1 MTMTDIT
8 QAAVIR
14 SVLPQVQE
22 RVSAGTFDDEE
33 LYESLCVIVRME
45 SENRS
50 DSECEEVAD
59 KIHTWITSR
68 IS

>member
-1 MTMTDIT
+1 MADIT

-33 LYESLCVIVRME
+33 LYVSLCYIVRLE
-45 SENRS
+45 SEFRS
-50 DSECEEVAD
+50 DAECEEVAD

>member
-1 MTMTDIT
+1 MADIT

-45 SENRS
+45 SETRS
-50 DSECEEVAD
+50 DAECESVAD
-59 KIHTWITSR
+59 SIHTWITSR
-68 IS
+68 IA

>member
-1 MTMTDIT
+1 MADIS

-45 SENRS
+45 SEFRS
-50 DSECEEVAD
+50 DAECEEVAD
-59 KIHTWITSR
+59 NIHTWITSR

>member
-1 MTMTDIT
+1 MADIS

-33 LYESLCVIVRME
+33 LYQSLCIIVRMG
-45 SENRS
+45 SEYRS

>member
-1 MTMTDIT
+1 MADIT
-8 QAAVIR
+8 QASVIR
-14 SVLPQVQE
+14 SVLPEVQE

-45 SENRS
+45 SEFRS
-50 DSECEEVAD
+50 DAECEDLAD
-59 KIHTWITSR
+59 KIHDWISAR

>member
-1 MTMTDIT
+1 MADIT

-33 LYESLCVIVRME
+33 LYVALCTIVRME
-45 SENRS
+45 SEFRS
-50 DSECEEVAD
+50 DAECEEVAD
-59 KIHTWITSR
+59 TIHTWITSR

>member
-1 MTMTDIT
+1 MADIT

-14 SVLPQVQE
+14 SVLPEVQE
-22 RVSAGTFDDEE
+22 RVAAGTFDDEE

-50 DSECEEVAD
+50 DAECEEVAD
-59 KIHTWITSR
+59 TIHTWITSR